1 MIARSHPAAV
11 APQGGSPITS
21 APKLC
26 VRSSCCA
33 RRRGGRETLAEL
45 TPVLGDQVEVVVSD
59 DLYGANADEMLGQ
72 LRELGRD
79 TASVMIVGHNP
90 GMHDLSLELTGD
102 GDEAAISQLHT
113 KFPTGA
119 LATLQLGK
127 ASWDELT
134 AGQAYLAD
142 LVLPRPPK

>member
-1 MIARSHPAAV
+1 M
-11 APQGGSPITS
+11 
-21 APKLC
+21 
-26 VRSSCCA
+26 
-33 RRRGGRETLAEL
+33 
-45 TPVLGDQVEVVVSD
+45 VSD
-59 DLYGANADEMLGQ
+59 DLYGANVDEMLGQ